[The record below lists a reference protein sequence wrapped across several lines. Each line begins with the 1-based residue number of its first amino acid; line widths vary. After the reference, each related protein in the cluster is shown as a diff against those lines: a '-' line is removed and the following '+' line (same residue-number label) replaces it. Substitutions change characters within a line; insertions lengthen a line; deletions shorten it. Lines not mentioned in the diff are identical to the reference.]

1 MKEIHRKLSERF
13 SWYANWHQNPEH
25 HIIHYGIL
33 AIFFAA
39 ASLWAVTKTT
49 PVESSVQN
57 NTNIYAPFKDLNFK
71 DRMKGKSEL
80 AGEEAIAALGLN
92 IDRVANR
99 YKMTGNQLKTAFKQ
113 SKTLR
118 ISKDAL
124 LFYADDLLNAS
135 VGDGII
141 PNNPT
146 VADIPDEY
154 TFFLHSRPTATAK
167 VYLNFKGATITT
179 PYWNSG
185 NTLVLAPYTIDTD
198 PAFSVTEQD
207 NIQAI
212 WRSVSEDYA
221 PFNVDVTTEKPV
233 SYDVNKYAQIIIT
246 PTSDWYGRAGGVAYL
261 DSFTWGL
268 DVPAFVFSQ
277 LLSNNS
283 KYIAEAASHET
294 GHTLGLYHST
304 AYDSACNFVGEY
316 SSGSGSNP
324 GWAPIMGNSYG
335 KGVSQWVNDGEYPL
349 VASIYGCTQA
359 TDQMNVVSRV
369 VPYITDDAGDTKT
382 SASVL
387 VKTVSN
393 GQANVDHYGIS
404 AKGDTDLYKIDAT
417 SGTINLTVSPIIP
430 LSTNF
435 MGNNDF
441 RVRLL
446 DSSLNVLAES
456 NPATIA
462 NANVQYTGATNSVY
476 YLEISPSGYLDVS
489 QPGGYTATASM
500 GQYNVTGSYPVNTTT
515 ADVTSPTVDIVA
527 PISGSVV
534 SGIVPIESSASDN
547 VGVIRVEFYRGSV
560 FLGEDTTAPYSFSW
574 NTTTMLNE
582 QVTLNAKAYDAA
594 GNIGSSNNVTV
605 TVNNTTADTIAPVA
619 SIISPVYGAVISPKT
634 TGVSI
639 KGSATDNSGVIA
651 RNEIL
656 INGNIVS
663 SNTNSS
669 TISYKW
675 NTRRLAVGTYTIV
688 LRSYDAAGNMGQA
701 SVVVTR

>member
-13 SWYANWHQNPEH
+13 GWYANWHQNPEH
-25 HIIHYGIL
+25 RMIHYGIL

-39 ASLWAVTKTT
+39 VSLWAVTSTT
-49 PVESSVQN
+49 PVESSIQT
-57 NTNIYAPFKDLNFK
+57 NTNLYAPFKDLNFK

-118 ISKDAL
+118 LSKDAL
-124 LFYADDLLNAS
+124 LFYADDVLNAS

-154 TFFLHSRPTATAK
+154 TFFLHSRPTATSK

-185 NTLVLAPYTIDTD
+185 NTLVLDPYTIDTD
-198 PAFSVTEQD
+198 PAFSITEQD

-221 PFNVDVTTEKPV
+221 PFNVDVTTEKPT
-233 SYDVNKYAQIIIT
+233 SYNINRYAQIIIT
-246 PTSDWYGRAGGVAYL
+246 PSSSWYGSAGGVAYAE
-261 DSFTWGL
+261 SFTWGL
-268 DVPAFVFSQ
+268 DVPAFVFSK
-277 LLSNNS
+277 LLNNNT
-283 KYIAEAASHET
+283 KYIAEASSHET

-304 AYDSACNFVGEY
+304 AYDSACNLVGEY

-349 VASIYGCTQA
+349 VSSIYGCTQA
-359 TDQMNVVSRV
+359 TDQMNIISNVI
-369 VPYITDDAGDTKT
+369 PYIVDDAGNTKT
-382 SASVL
+382 SAPSL
-387 VKTVSN
+387 VRTVSN
-393 GQANVDHYGIS
+393 NQANVDHYGIS
-404 AKGDTDLYKIDAT
+404 TKGDTDLYKVDASTGLID
-417 SGTINLTVSPIIP
+417 LTVSPIVP

-435 MGNNDF
+435 IGNNDF

-446 DSSLNVLAES
+446 DSNLNVLAES
-456 NPATIA
+456 NPATIG
-462 NANVQYTGATNSVY
+462 NANVQYTASIAGTY
-476 YLEISPSGYLDVS
+476 YLEITPSGYLDVS

-500 GQYNVTGSYPVNTTT
+500 GQYNVTGSYIASSTT
-515 ADVTSPTVDIVA
+515 DTSAPTVSITA
-527 PISGSVV
+527 PTSGSTV
-534 SGIVPIESSASDN
+534 SGIVSLEASAADN
-547 VGVIRVEFYRGSV
+547 IGVTRVEFYRGLI
-560 FLGEDTTAPYSFSW
+560 FLGEDTSAPYSFSW

-582 QVTLNAKAYDAA
+582 QATLTAKAYDAT
-594 GNIGSSNNVTV
+594 GNIGSSSGITV
-605 TVNNTTADTIAPVA
+605 NVNNTTADTIAPTV
-619 SIISPVYGAVISPKT
+619 SITSPAYGAVISSRT
-634 TGVSI
+634 TGVVI

-656 INGNIVS
+656 INNNIVS

-675 NTRRLAVGTYTIV
+675 NTRKLAVGTYTIV
-688 LRSYDAAGNMGQA
+688 IRSYDAAGNIGQA